1 MWDERY
7 AANEY
12 VYGTEPNSFLVDH
25 THMLQAPI
33 LSLAEGE
40 GRNAA
45 YLASQGLQV
54 HGVDGSRVGL
64 EKAKALARS
73 KGVHITTEVA
83 DLSVFIPEANSYGSV
98 VSIFAHL
105 PSALR
110 HRLYP
115 LVEQGLKAGGTI
127 VLEAYSEDQL
137 ELESGGPKDLDM
149 LMTEEKIQKE
159 FPHCEPII
167 LRQLMREVNEGI
179 FHHGN
184 ASVIQFIGRK
194 KA

>member
-12 VYGTEPNSFLVDH
+12 VYGTEPNSFLVAN

-40 GRNAA
+40 GRNAV

-83 DLSVFIPEANSYGSV
+83 DLRTFMPESNSYGSV

-167 LRQLMREVNEGI
+167 LRQLVREVNEGI